1 MIVGA
6 FLHHQ
11 EVCQPTGKDT
21 RSSLRKHDATAAQE
35 LLDIVSQVLAQRW
48 HPAIPHSQ
56 ARSGQRQRPWLSNTS
71 SSFSSSSSESVLVL
85 DDGMAGGEGGLALEG
100 GGGGTTLLRRI
111 QLHAPSPHP
120 DKEFK
125 VFFGFLNVLSGFGS
139 VLPVFLVLGKKNVWA
154 RH

>member
-1 MIVGA
+1 VGA

-11 EVCQPTGKDT
+11 EVRQPTGKEGT

-35 LLDIVSQVLAQRW
+35 LLHIVTGACTALAPSSTPQ
-48 HPAIPHSQ
+48 PG
-56 ARSGQRQRPWLSNTS
+56 SGQRQRPWLSNTS